1 MTLSHLIRDLP
12 QLILISIRLGFSMSS
27 FILAEK
33 RATVAPSSILWSAD
47 MLMLIYSD
55 DVNLWCTYCVCR
67 DEFVA
72 ILFGGVLHILRD
84 LAGFADGHDG
94 DLRAQDG
101 WHKVGTANVSH
112 TGNAEG
118 GTLEVCGSQLALVGP
133 LSHADD
139 LLINLEDALILDTL
153 NVGDSESILGIDC
166 DRKVLILLNNV
177 LLDITVLICF
187 GVEVRIHD
195 RVLSHR
201 N

>member
-1 MTLSHLIRDLP
+1 
-12 QLILISIRLGFSMSS
+12 MSS

-47 MLMLIYSD
+47 MLMLIYRG
-55 DVNLWCTYCVCR
+55 DVMLWGTYCVCR

-101 WHKVGTANVSH
+101 WYKVGAADVPH
-112 TGNAEG
+112 TRNAEC

-133 LSHADD
+133 LSHADY

-166 DRKVLILLNNV
+166 DRKVLILLNDV
-177 LLDITVLICF
+177 FLDITVLICF
-187 GVEVRIHD
+187 RVEVRIHD
-195 RVLSHR
+195 WKLSHR

>member
-1 MTLSHLIRDLP
+1 M
-12 QLILISIRLGFSMSS
+12 SIRLGFSISS

-47 MLMLIYSD
+47 MLMLIYMGD
-55 DVNLWCTYCVCR
+55 EFLCGTYCVCR

-72 ILFGGVLHILRD
+72 ILFGGVLDILCD
-84 LAGFADGHDG
+84 LSGFANGHDG
-94 DLRAQDG
+94 YLRAQDG
-101 WHKVGTANVSH
+101 WHKVGTADVPN

-133 LSHADD
+133 LSHADY

-166 DRKVLILLNNV
+166 DRKVLILLNDV
-177 LLDITVLICF
+177 FLDITVLICF
-187 GVEVRIHD
+187 RVEVRIHD
-195 RVLSHR
+195 WELSHR